1 MNMSILSLESI
12 ARVDPSPFFILSLIP
27 YLVFLR
33 YAGKTKSIPK
43 ISLLGF
49 KLTLLFVF
57 MTIVFAII
65 SLIYFGEELT
75 NVDVLHGLAESFLTI
90 SDALVVYGFVLML
103 QSARSKTEVNNS

>member
-1 MNMSILSLESI
+1 MNVSILSLESI

-33 YAGKTKSIPK
+33 YAGKTNSIPK

-75 NVDVLHGLAESFLTI
+75 NVDALHGLAESFLTI

-103 QSARSKTEVNNS
+103 QSVKTKTEVNNS

>member
-1 MNMSILSLESI
+1 MNISVLSIESMAQI
-12 ARVDPSPFFILSLIP
+12 DPSPFFIISLIP
-27 YLVFLR
+27 YLVFLHF
-33 YAGKTKSIPK
+33 AGKTKLIPK
-43 ISLLGF
+43 ISFIGF

-57 MTIVFAII
+57 MTIIFAII

-103 QSARSKTEVNNS
+103 QTVRSKTQVNNS